1 MMYNFPFY
9 PHFSPRPRP
18 YYPQYGNNKNKV
30 SNNNSSI
37 RHSKEEHSFVQN
49 SKRHPSE
56 NHLDSENTNK
66 KNPTEDRISGS
77 DDVIFEIM
85 RYKTS
90 FRWYSSY
97 MFDFLFI

>member
-66 KNPTEDRISGS
+66 KILRKIG
-77 DDVIFEIM
+77 
-85 RYKTS
+85 
-90 FRWYSSY
+90 FRAA
-97 MFDFLFI
+97 MT

>member
-37 RHSKEEHSFVQN
+37 RHSKEELHFNQN
-49 SKRHPSE
+49 SKRYPSE

-66 KNPTEDRISGS
+66 KNPTEDRISSS

-90 FRWYSSY
+90 FR
-97 MFDFLFI
+97 

>member
-18 YYPQYGNNKNKV
+18 YYPQHGNNKSNV
-30 SNNNSSI
+30 SNTKGSI
-37 RHSKEEHSFVQN
+37 RHSKEELHFNQN
-49 SKRHPSE
+49 SKWYPSE
-56 NHLDSENTNK
+56 NYLDSENTNK
-66 KNPTEDRISGS
+66 KNPTEDRISSS

-90 FRWYSSY
+90 FR
-97 MFDFLFI
+97 